1 MLGLGAVAVAAAIVG
16 LTALASWM
24 LDRRTAAPEPRRS
37 IRRRPRPLGDH
48 VPRAVGLRWA
58 LATGHGWP
66 ARTAIVATATAI
78 AGVVGVLGFGASLQH
93 LVDTPALYG
102 WAFDAV
108 GVDVSHVDAVRHD
121 PDVTSVVEATAQ
133 LALRVDGHPVLGF
146 ALRPVSGTADFPIVR
161 GHEPRAADEVA
172 LGAKTMRHAGV
183 HIGDTVHVAG
193 PEGDADMRVVGQAV
207 FLTDQDAYPLADGAM
222 VHPAVVDHLGLG
234 DGFQTLAVGLRPG
247 REARA
252 SARLSALN
260 GEPLSR
266 PAPPAEVEKL
276 KRVERLPQ
284 YLAGFL
290 ISLGIIAIVH
300 ALIVGVRRRRR
311 DFGVLRALGFRPR
324 DVGASVSWQAVAIAL
339 LGSVVGLFLGL
350 LLARFMWARVA
361 ASIGVRALPR
371 LPLAALVLAVPLA
384 VLIAVVAS
392 LVPAGRAARLRPADI
407 LRSE

>member
-1 MLGLGAVAVAAAIVG
+1 M
-16 LTALASWM
+16 
-24 LDRRTAAPEPRRS
+24 
-37 IRRRPRPLGDH
+37 
-48 VPRAVGLRWA
+48 
-58 LATGHGWP
+58 
-66 ARTAIVATATAI
+66 
-78 AGVVGVLGFGASLQH
+78 GVLGFGASLQH

-108 GVDVSHVDAVRHD
+108 GVNVSHVDAVRHD
-121 PDVTSVVEATAQ
+121 PDVTSVIEATAQ

-161 GHEPRAADEVA
+161 GHEPWAADEVA

-193 PEGDADMRVVGQAV
+193 PEGVADMRVVGQAV
-207 FLTDQDAYPLADGAM
+207 FLTDQDVYPLADGAM

-247 REARA
+247 REACV

-290 ISLGIIAIVH
+290 ISLGIIVIVH

-361 ASIGVRALPR
+361 ASIGVRAVPR
-371 LPLAALVLAVPLA
+371 LPLAALALAVPLA

-392 LVPAGRAARLRPADI
+392 LVPAGRAACLRPADI